1 MLDKAVCI
9 CTVLLLDPEIIAGG
23 GVAGG
28 GVAGGGVVGGDV
40 VEDDAVRRID
50 EKDLSDISVEV
61 SSLPKSVTK
70 KYFKLCYTKLWR
82 DQILVIFIYSRARF
96 INIDEFQLNA
106 S

>member
-1 MLDKAVCI
+1 
-9 CTVLLLDPEIIAGG
+9 
-23 GVAGG
+23 
-28 GVAGGGVVGGDV
+28 VVSQEVVSQEDV
-40 VEDDAVRRID
+40 VEDDVAKRIG

-61 SSLPKSVTK
+61 SSLSESATK

-82 DQILVIFIYSRARF
+82 DLILVIFIYSRARF